1 MNWLLTV
8 FLCACVVETALK
20 LPLIDVV
27 SRITSFSIKA
37 MRTLAS
43 KKISDHWKEIVMLK
57 YAVIL
62 FKSTMILA
70 LLLGILVLVV
80 TVIVFTSDY
89 LGSDL
94 SEFLYSWV
102 GMIFSTISA
111 TAYYC
116 LRKKIVRY
124 KLQLF

>member
-20 LPLIDVV
+20 LPLITVV
-27 SRITSFSIKA
+27 SKIASFSIKA

-62 FKSTMILA
+62 FKSTINLA
-70 LLLGILVLVV
+70 LLLGIIVLVV
-80 TVIVFTSDY
+80 TVIIFTSDY

-111 TAYYC
+111 TAYYY